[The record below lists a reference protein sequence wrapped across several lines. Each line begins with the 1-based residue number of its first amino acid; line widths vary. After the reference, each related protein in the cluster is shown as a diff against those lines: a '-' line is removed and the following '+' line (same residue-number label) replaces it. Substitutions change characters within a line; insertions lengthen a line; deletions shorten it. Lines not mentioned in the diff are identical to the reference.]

1 MPAEVKCGCA
11 QEALKKCVEG
21 NNESAFFV
29 RKQEQLA
36 NRGGLNYSIH

>member
-1 MPAEVKCGCA
+1 VG
-11 QEALKKCVEG
+11 ALSVSAKKVRGEG

-36 NRGGLNYSIH
+36 NRGGVNILPY